1 MKIKNRLLLT
11 CIIIAMI
18 AFVACGKKNKAVD
31 DASTE
36 PSSSITPT
44 TVESSQGTEPE
55 TAPEKSQSISETDAI
70 KLVQTKIGDSGYYY
84 ETLDDDIKVGNND
97 YYLVQVSDSSSVIEP
112 NLLIDKVSG
121 EILCYKDDNTTA
133 PFSEFPLY
141 TADDTNNDSKQGKIS
156 KDDAWDMLS
165 KVPKD
170 TLKLEKSLKDYKTIE
185 FDDWTTNVEDIECYG
200 INVYEKINGQNSFV
214 GVFYVA
220 TDGSKMFR
228 YDSVDE
234 LFIEIK

>member
-1 MKIKNRLLLT
+1 MQIKNRLLLT
-11 CIIIAMI
+11 CIIIAMV
-18 AFVACGKKNKAVD
+18 AFAACGKKNKAVD

-36 PSSSITPT
+36 PSTSTAPT
-44 TVESSQGTEPE
+44 TVETTQGTQTEA
-55 TAPEKSQSISETDAI
+55 TPEKTGSISETDAI
-70 KLVQTKIGDSGYYY
+70 KIVQSKIGDSGYYF
-84 ETLDDDIKVGNND
+84 ETLDDNVKVGNNE
-97 YYLVQVSDSSSVIEP
+97 YYLVQVSDSSSAIDP

-121 EILCYKDDNTTA
+121 EIFCYKNDNTTA

-141 TADDTNNDSKQGKIS
+141 SSNDTNTDSNGGKIS
-156 KDDAWDMLS
+156 KDDALNLLS
-165 KVPKD
+165 KVSAD
-170 TLKLEKSLKDYKTIE
+170 TLKLEKPLTDYKTIE

-200 INVYEKINGQNSFV
+200 INVYDKSNGQNSFV
-214 GVFYVA
+214 GAFYVA